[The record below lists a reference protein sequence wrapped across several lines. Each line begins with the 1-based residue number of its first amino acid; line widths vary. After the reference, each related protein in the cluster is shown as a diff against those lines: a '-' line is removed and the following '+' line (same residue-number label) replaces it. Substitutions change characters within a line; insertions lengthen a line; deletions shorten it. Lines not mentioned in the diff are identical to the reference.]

1 MCRELFVALLTV
13 ALAGCTATQP
23 TVREVTV
30 KCPPEKV
37 ELETLPFPEYEGKGF
52 TKKGIESLLRGAKA
66 ANDSRDVVI
75 RTWEATWD
83 ECPD

>member
-1 MCRELFVALLTV
+1 MCRGLFVALLTV
-13 ALAGCTATQP
+13 ALAGCVAKP
-23 TVREVTV
+23 VVREVTV

-75 RTWEATWD
+75 HTWEATWD